1 MDFPALCP
9 IKEENALIKYF
20 PASRKTLASGI
31 VLTLA
36 AAAAVCVR
44 RMGEPSY
51 ALVAVPLTIAVGAL
65 VTLFAARIAA
75 SRAEDA
81 MMCALHIDLKPKE
94 FIARCAPI
102 FGAMPTAHARK
113 CAYGLHLAEAHI
125 AAGESAEAS
134 RIIDETSRAADA
146 LADEAKRST
155 VKAFLLRER
164 VRCALHC
171 GDAADGLAAEL
182 RRAAEE
188 LGARNPVASKAL
200 ADDAELY
207 SLWAALLSG
216 KSADAGEL
224 EEKMKSAPSKLAKL
238 DICAMLV
245 LAADNSGDADA
256 SARYR
261 AMLAEQGGET
271 ALARK
276 LRVEGIAL

>member
-1 MDFPALCP
+1 M
-9 IKEENALIKYF
+9 IKYF
-20 PASRKTLASGI
+20 SASRKTLALGI

-51 ALVAVPLTIAVGAL
+51 ALVAVPLTLAVGAL

-102 FGAMPTAHARK
+102 FDALPSAHARK

-134 RIIDETSRAADA
+134 HIIEETSRAADA
-146 LADEAKRST
+146 LADGTRKDT

-171 GDAADGLAAEL
+171 GDAASDGLASEL
-182 RRAAEE
+182 RCAAEE
-188 LGARNPVASKAL
+188 LGARNPAASKAL

-207 SLWAALLSG
+207 STWAALLSG
-216 KSADAGEL
+216 KSADADAL